1 MFSKSKIALIAALA
15 VSIASPAFAQSFNK
29 SDGTGNE
36 LPFAY
41 GPGGTKQAWTVVT
54 PQNDQIAAR
63 QVGANRFAVRQNSQ
77 SHVAAVRGGG
87 LYDYAAV
94 PGASRSDA
102 YANSPGLTGGG
113 SIGYNQML
121 LNY

>member
-1 MFSKSKIALIAALA
+1 MISKSKIALIAALA

-41 GPGGTKQAWTVVT
+41 GPGATKQTWTVVS

-63 QVGANRFAVRQNSQ
+63 QTGSNRFAVRQNGQ
-77 SHVAAVRGGG
+77 THVAAVRGSG
-87 LYDYAAV
+87 LYDYAAIAEA
-94 PGASRSDA
+94 PRASASVE
-102 YANSPGLTGGG
+102 SPALTGGG
-113 SIGYNQML
+113 STGYNQML

>member
-1 MFSKSKIALIAALA
+1 MISKSKIALIAALA

-41 GPGGTKQAWTVVT
+41 GPGGTKQTWTVVA
-54 PQNDQIAAR
+54 PQNDQVAAR
-63 QVGANRFAVRQNSQ
+63 QVGPNRFAVRQNAQ
-77 SHVAAVRGGG
+77 THVAAARGSG

-94 PGASRSDA
+94 PFTPRSDGS
-102 YANSPGLTGGG
+102 ANGPALTGGG
-113 SIGYNQML
+113 STGYNQML
-121 LNY
+121 LTY

>member
-1 MFSKSKIALIAALA
+1 MISKSKIALIAALA

-41 GPGGTKQAWTVVT
+41 GPGATKQTWTVVS

-63 QVGANRFAVRQNSQ
+63 QTGSNRFAVRQNSQ
-77 SHVAAVRGGG
+77 THVAAVRGSG
-87 LYDYAAV
+87 LYDYAAIPV
-94 PGASRSDA
+94 APRADAS
-102 YANSPGLTGGG
+102 ANSPALTGGG
-113 SIGYNQML
+113 STGYNQML

>member
-1 MFSKSKIALIAALA
+1 MISKSKIALIAALV

-41 GPGGTKQAWTVVT
+41 GPGATKQTWTVVA
-54 PQNDQIAAR
+54 PQNDQTAAR
-63 QVGANRFAVRQNSQ
+63 QVGANRFAARQANRFAVRQNAQ
-77 SHVAAVRGGG
+77 THVAATRGSG

-94 PGASRSDA
+94 PF
-102 YANSPGLTGGG
+102 
-113 SIGYNQML
+113 
-121 LNY
+121 